1 MKILESLAQTVE
13 DVKAEV
19 VKDIFKKGKT
29 TNAEELLRAKC
40 PRSEWLI
47 LPFCLTTTQ
56 PSLFKAFITL
66 S

>member
-1 MKILESLAQTVE
+1 MKNTENLAQAVE

-40 PRSEWLI
+40 PRS
-47 LPFCLTTTQ
+47 
-56 PSLFKAFITL
+56 K
-66 S
+66 